1 MNNHFK
7 HHVHSLSV
15 WLQVRSS
22 TVSVQEGGV
31 QLELTVVDTPG
42 FGDVVDNTDWWV
54 VCGVWVVC
62 VVCGGGSQEYSRIKL
77 QE

>member
-62 VVCGGGSQEYSRIKL
+62 VVCGGGVSGIFSY
-77 QE
+77 